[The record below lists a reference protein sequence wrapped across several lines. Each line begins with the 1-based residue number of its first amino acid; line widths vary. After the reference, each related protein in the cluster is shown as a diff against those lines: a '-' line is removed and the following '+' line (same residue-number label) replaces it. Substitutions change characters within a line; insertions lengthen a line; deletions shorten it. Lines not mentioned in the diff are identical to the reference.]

1 MKTKSRNLKAFSII
15 CAPFALI
22 FANPA
27 MAAADKYAVV
37 EFDNRMLWG
46 TPGEKNNADLSRFTE
61 GNPAPPGNFKV
72 DLYLND
78 EMQRSSSVKFVS
90 VANKTSAIACF
101 TAKDFS
107 LLRIDVSKLPEP
119 EAKWVSEGAVTG
131 ECRLID
137 SVVPGAS
144 VNFDFSEQRL
154 ETFIPQAYLTE
165 RPKDYISPLEWD
177 RGITAA
183 RLNYS
188 LDAFNAS
195 SYGNTSTQGF
205 AYFESGVNLEGWR
218 IRNISSLAVDGE
230 NRSYQNQRTYAQTDV
245 ERLSST
251 LTVGQN
257 YTDGQLFDAYG
268 LQGAFISTDMR
279 MLPSSLRSYAP
290 VVTGAADSNAKLTI
304 KQGSVI
310 IYERAVPPGPFE
322 IKNLMLSGYG
332 NDLEVTVTE
341 ADGSI
346 KSFTVPYSPLVQL
359 LRPGQSKYS
368 ASLGEAW
375 APSSRDFKP
384 MVGQV
389 NFQHGV
395 NNYVTAFGG
404 VVGSEDYQ
412 AVALGS
418 AVSTYIGGISADY
431 TYSSASL
438 GRADAINGD
447 SIRFVYSTLYEP
459 TGTNLTLSSYRFSS
473 RGFWSFSEFVSS
485 QDSRFRSDLSESN
498 LQYDYRA
505 KQKGRFDMN
514 LRQRLPYD
522 FGAASISGSTRNFWN
537 RKGSDTQFQLS
548 YANRF
553 RDLSYDVAL
562 SRVKDKDDRRY
573 NEFRLNF
580 SMPIFATDYGRNY
593 VSASTTRNSES
604 GSYGQVQLGGIAGN
618 DQEYTYGIST
628 TQGLDSQNASANY
641 GLNGTYQGSKGFVT
655 SGYTKGDD
663 YQQASLGVSGSVL
676 VHDGGVTLGQ
686 TLGET
691 VALIEAK
698 DADGARIT
706 NSSGAVVDGR
716 GYGVVPYLS
725 AYSRNR
731 VEIDSEG
738 LSSDISIADTSSESV
753 PVAGSIVK
761 VKFET
766 LRENTIIING
776 MFEDGSALPFG
787 AEVFN
792 NASGNVVGY
801 VGQAGSIFARGVDAQ
816 GKLLV
821 KLDGRSC
828 MMAYKFNKQ
837 DSAANLG
844 TRASGKDSN
853 FTICKYE

>member
-1 MKTKSRNLKAFSII
+1 MLGIDISR
-15 CAPFALI
+15 
-22 FANPA
+22 
-27 MAAADKYAVV
+27 
-37 EFDNRMLWG
+37 
-46 TPGEKNNADLSRFTE
+46 
-61 GNPAPPGNFKV
+61 
-72 DLYLND
+72 
-78 EMQRSSSVKFVS
+78 
-90 VANKTSAIACF
+90 
-101 TAKDFS
+101 
-107 LLRIDVSKLPEP
+107 LPE
-119 EAKWVSEGAVTG
+119 EDSKWISEGAATG
-131 ECRLID
+131 KCRQIGN
-137 SVVPGAS
+137 VVPGAS

-154 ETFIPQAYLTE
+154 EAYVPQAYLIE

-177 RGITAA
+177 RGINAA

-188 LDAFNAS
+188 IDAFNSS
-195 SYGNTSTQGF
+195 SYGNASTQAF
-205 AYFESGVNLEGWR
+205 AYFESGMNVEGWR
-218 IRNISSLAVDGE
+218 IRNISSVAADGE
-230 NRSYQNQRTYAQTDV
+230 NRSYQNQRTYAQTDI

-257 YTDGQLFDAYG
+257 YTDGQLFDSYG
-268 LQGAFISTDMR
+268 LQGAFISTDTR
-279 MLPSSLRSYAP
+279 MLPASLRSYAP
-290 VVTGAADSNAKLTI
+290 VVTGTADSNAKLTI
-304 KQGSVI
+304 KQGGAI

-332 NDLEVTVTE
+332 NDLDVTVTE

-346 KSFTVPYSPLVQL
+346 KSFTVPYSSLVQL

-375 APSSRDFKP
+375 APSYSNFKP
-384 MVGQV
+384 VVGQV

-404 VVGSEDYQ
+404 FVGSEAYQ

-418 AVSTYIGGISADY
+418 AVSTYLGGISADY

-438 GRADAINGD
+438 GGSDAINGD

-459 TGTNLTLSSYRFSS
+459 TGTNVTLSSYRFSS
-473 RGFWSFSEFVSS
+473 RGFWSFSEFVTS
-485 QDSRFRSDLSESN
+485 QDSKFQNGPTQDGLG
-498 LQYDYRA
+498 YGYRA

-522 FGAASISGSTRNFWN
+522 LGAASVSGSTRNFWN
-537 RKGSDTQFQLS
+537 REGSDTQFQLS

-553 RDLSYDVAL
+553 RDLNYDVAL

-580 SMPIFATDYGRNY
+580 SMPIFASNYGRNY

-604 GSYGQVQLGGIAGN
+604 GSYGQMQLGGIAGN
-618 DQEYTYGIST
+618 DQEYTYGVST
-628 TQGLDSQNASANY
+628 TQGLDSQNASASY

-761 VKFET
+761 VTFET
-766 LRENTIIING
+766 LRENTIVING

-792 NASGNVVGY
+792 NTSGNVVGY

-821 KLDGRSC
+821 KVGGRNC
-828 MMAYKFNKQ
+828 MMDYQFNKQ
-837 DSAANLG
+837 DSAANLDM
-844 TRASGKDSN
+844 RASGKDRN
-853 FTICKYE
+853 YTTCKYE